1 MVDSFV
7 DTPYLKKMGPRDG
20 CGRALDTA
28 LDDMYMCSFA
38 PVHGDDQSEAYVMI
52 DKAIE
57 LVVDDAHIEKMDV
70 ASKDVEHLEAASK
83 FVDSV
88 HEQQQLDEEQDKRIV
103 KLSVTSRRRRVI
115 KEALSQALDKTI
127 DALLDSA
134 GDTEMKLLTK
144 FAVKL
149 IQSKK
154 KKLPHQLLKEAE
166 AETDE
171 LVKRAAAREC
181 GMVRPPTA
189 ATVSWR
195 CPKPVQSPVTQKRAY
210 VCGPYR
216 KRDGPFQV
224 QWM

>member
-28 LDDMYMCSFA
+28 LDDMCSFA
-38 PVHGDDQSEAYVMI
+38 PVRGDDQSEAYVMI

-83 FVDSV
+83 FVDWV

-103 KLSVTSRRRRVI
+103 KLSVKSRRRRVI
-115 KEALSQALDKTI
+115 KQALSQALDKTI

-144 FAVKL
+144 LAVKL

>member
-1 MVDSFV
+1 M
-7 DTPYLKKMGPRDG
+7 
-20 CGRALDTA
+20 DTA
-28 LDDMYMCSFA
+28 LDDMCSFA
-38 PVHGDDQSEAYVMI
+38 PVRGDDQSEAYVMI

-57 LVVDDAHIEKMDV
+57 LVVDDAHVEKMDV

-144 FAVKL
+144 LAVKL

-189 ATVSWR
+189 ATVSLRSERMFADHTESVMVRFKCSGCECR
-195 CPKPVQSPVTQKRAY
+195 CN
-210 VCGPYR
+210 VCKSGTR
-216 KRDGPFQV
+216 CGCGCHTV
-224 QWM
+224 